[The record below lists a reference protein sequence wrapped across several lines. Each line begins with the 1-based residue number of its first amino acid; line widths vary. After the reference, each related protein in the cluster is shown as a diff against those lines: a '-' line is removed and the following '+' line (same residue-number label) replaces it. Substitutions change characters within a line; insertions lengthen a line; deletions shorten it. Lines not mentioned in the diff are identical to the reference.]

1 MCRYRDELTVRVPP
15 GNMDPAWNAAWQL
28 TDPLDIP
35 GVGQLRAEP
44 VRGDGLSRERIA
56 QMPLTVRLRQGGEV
70 CRLPGRAH
78 HHKLKKL
85 LQEAGVP
92 PWERKR
98 LPLVYADGD
107 LAAIGDR
114 WVCEPYA
121 ARGNEPGWK
130 LRLELT

>member
-1 MCRYRDELTVRVPP
+1 MARKSPTEPDSTLRILWNPP
-15 GNMDPAWNAAWQL
+15 DVL
-28 TDPLDIP
+28 EIP
-35 GVGQLRAEP
+35 GIGRLHAEP
-44 VRGDGLSRERIA
+44 ARGDGLSRARVERV
-56 QMPLTVRLRQGGEV
+56 PLTIALRQGGET

-85 LQEAGVP
+85 LQEAGIP
-92 PWERKR
+92 PWERRR
-98 LPLVYADGD
+98 LPLVYADGE

-121 ARGNEPGWK
+121 AHPDEAAWK